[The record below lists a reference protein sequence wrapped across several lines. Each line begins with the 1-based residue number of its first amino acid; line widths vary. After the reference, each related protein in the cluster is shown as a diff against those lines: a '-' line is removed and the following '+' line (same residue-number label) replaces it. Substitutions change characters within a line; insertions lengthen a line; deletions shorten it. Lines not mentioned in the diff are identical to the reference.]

1 MYHDGVSVVILIA
14 GIAGLAVAGYGLVT
28 LSLDAVRRH
37 HYLDIVFAVAVAAA
51 VVVALVLW
59 GDRLLR

>member
-1 MYHDGVSVVILIA
+1 MYHDAVSVVILIA

-28 LSLDAVRRH
+28 LSLDAVRRRQ
-37 HYLDIVFAVAVAAA
+37 YVDVAVAVAVAAG